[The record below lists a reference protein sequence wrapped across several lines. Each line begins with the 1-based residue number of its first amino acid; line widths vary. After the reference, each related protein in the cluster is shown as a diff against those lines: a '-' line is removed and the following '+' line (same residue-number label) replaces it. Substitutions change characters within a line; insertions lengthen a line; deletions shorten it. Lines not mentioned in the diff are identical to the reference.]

1 MLTPAEFT
9 PAMLAEAGITALPPT
24 QAELPY
30 DDGEPMESQRHRCQ
44 MELLIQALIPWLD
57 AREDGFVGG
66 NVFAKSPDS
75 RSIPSPSCSEP
86 IQNFGIHPIARFVI
100 GTMSCIGN
108 FDQSQI

>member
-44 MELLIQALIPWLD
+44 MELLIQALIP
-57 AREDGFVGG
+57 
-66 NVFAKSPDS
+66 
-75 RSIPSPSCSEP
+75 
-86 IQNFGIHPIARFVI
+86 
-100 GTMSCIGN
+100 
-108 FDQSQI
+108 